1 MGSSTC
7 IVFLIQWS
15 SNGHVAKRISKY
27 SRMSTKQGNSLQ
39 DALTEEAFGPLI
51 REVTYLC
58 RHDRGLES
66 AQSIMSQLIHQESV
80 TMMIQEELNAGQT
93 WETHRQMSW
102 SLKRWRRHDKEVERL
117 KKELEDESIG
127 SEIRA
132 GWRMSEAWRDDGAD
146 RKTLTKTRYLG
157 RHYPNWM

>member
-7 IVFLIQWS
+7 IVFLILQWARGEK
-15 SNGHVAKRISKY
+15 NLRVL
-27 SRMSTKQGNSLQ
+27 TDVDQKQGNSLQ

-93 WETHRQMSW
+93 RETHRQMS
-102 SLKRWRRHDKEVERL
+102 
-117 KKELEDESIG
+117 
-127 SEIRA
+127 
-132 GWRMSEAWRDDGAD
+132 
-146 RKTLTKTRYLG
+146 
-157 RHYPNWM
+157 